1 MPRQFKLVGGGA
13 CPEQYDVFHGGV
25 SVGYLRLRHGHFRA
39 ECNNNIVYTA
49 NTRGDGSFHDD
60 QDRQRHLT
68 LACLAIDLFLD
79 SEVGISGELPYV
91 IVEAP

>member
-1 MPRQFKLVGGGA
+1 MARRFKLVKTCIA

-25 SVGYLRLRHGHFRA
+25 EVGHLRLRHGYFRA
-39 ECNNNIVYTA
+39 ECNGHIVYSA
-49 NTRGDGSFHDD
+49 ITRGDGSFHDD
-60 QDRQRHLT
+60 LERRHHLS

-79 SEVGISGELPYV
+79 DEPEQLPYV